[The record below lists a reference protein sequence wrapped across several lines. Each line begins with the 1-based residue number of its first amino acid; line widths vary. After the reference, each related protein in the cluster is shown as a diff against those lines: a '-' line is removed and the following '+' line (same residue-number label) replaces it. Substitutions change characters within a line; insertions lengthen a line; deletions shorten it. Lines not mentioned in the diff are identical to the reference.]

1 MRISAQENLMKINQN
16 VTFLN
21 NGTPAPA
28 VASTKSSAPAN
39 ASATATP
46 SVSNQTRL
54 TSATTDFDAARVAE
68 IRESIRAGRYQVD
81 TAKIADGL
89 LSTVRDLLDRKTS

>member
-1 MRISAQENLMKINQN
+1 MKINQN
-16 VTFLN
+16 VTFSN
-21 NGTPAPA
+21 NGSPAPA

-39 ASATATP
+39 ASATP
-46 SVSNQTRL
+46 SPAVSNHARL
-54 TSATTDFDAARVAE
+54 TSDFDAARVAE